1 MLYPDNTILFVPC
14 TFDNPTNRGMGKV
27 SLQGAWPKA
36 IELLQP
42 QRSTLLLLRHLFS
55 VVVCTVGSTAS
66 CLVMAVPPLPLA
78 QALSECLFFFDFI
91 SSMAELWFRRRAIPL
106 WKEVRSIA
114 EATME
119 KEVDARIVSNSL
131 TTPTLRQPLPDN
143 GGPLADS
150 SKSIPRSID
159 RRWRMIPGDGRIVG
173 KANAKADSRPHADLL
188 PQKSSDKIP
197 NFMLQFGYPFAR
209 DPKNPRSGHGDPEPN
224 SAFKF
229 GDHDVQHNAGDNIP
243 NELEVQRN
251 AGGNILNELEV
262 QCTAGGSIPNEREA
276 QRHAGGNIPNEL
288 EVQHDA
294 GGNVPNE
301 LEVRRNAG
309 GDILNELEV
318 QHNARGNISNEL
330 ATSPAPCR
338 GGSHW
343 CYATGENTDLF
354 PSKRPVFGCVKD
366 GFDVIMKISNTPTD
380 CRDSPQD
387 PGGGFK

>member
-1 MLYPDNTILFVPC
+1 MVILGDHDIKKKWVSKTSIFELPRVKKC
-14 TFDNPTNRGMGKV
+14 TSRLCTNPMGDPPPPRTQHF
-27 SLQGAWPKA
+27 L
-36 IELLQP
+36 
-42 QRSTLLLLRHLFS
+42 S
-55 VVVCTVGSTAS
+55 VYFFGFQHFMDHAS
-66 CLVMAVPPLPLA
+66 
-78 QALSECLFFFDFI
+78 Q
-91 SSMAELWFRRRAIPL
+91 
-106 WKEVRSIA
+106 
-114 EATME
+114 
-119 KEVDARIVSNSL
+119 VDARIVSNSL

-150 SKSIPRSID
+150 PKSIPRSID

-173 KANAKADSRPHADLL
+173 KANAKADNRPHADLL

-209 DPKNPRSGHGDPEPN
+209 DPKNPRSGNGDPEPN

-229 GDHDVQHNAGDNIP
+229 GDQDVQRNAGDNIP

-251 AGGNILNELEV
+251 AGGNIPNELEV
-262 QCTAGGSIPNEREA
+262 QRTAGGSIPNEQEV

-288 EVQHDA
+288 EVQHNA

-354 PSKRPVFGCVKD
+354 PPSAPSL
-366 GFDVIMKISNTPTD
+366 DV
-380 CRDSPQD
+380 
-387 PGGGFK
+387 

>member
-1 MLYPDNTILFVPC
+1 M
-14 TFDNPTNRGMGKV
+14 R
-27 SLQGAWPKA
+27 SSHW
-36 IELLQP
+36 ELLFLHGEEQGWVKLQRTGRKLECIP
-42 QRSTLLLLRHLFS
+42 QWEFILGGVYDPGQAASYEGAVEGLTNTRS
-55 VVVCTVGSTAS
+55 AK
-66 CLVMAVPPLPLA
+66 PLA
-78 QALSECLFFFDFI
+78 QA
-91 SSMAELWFRRRAIPL
+91 AP
-106 WKEVRSIA
+106 
-114 EATME
+114 AT
-119 KEVDARIVSNSL
+119 SN
-131 TTPTLRQPLPDN
+131 TTRPTRPP
-143 GGPLADS
+143 
-150 SKSIPRSID
+150 
-159 RRWRMIPGDGRIVG
+159 PGRPSQCSVG

-188 PQKSSDKIP
+188 PQKSSDEIP

-229 GDHDVQHNAGDNIP
+229 GDHDVQHNAGDDIP

-262 QCTAGGSIPNEREA
+262 QRNAGVSIPNEREA

-301 LEVRRNAG
+301 LEVRRNAR

-354 PSKRPVFGCVKD
+354 PSKRPVLGCVKD

-387 PGGGFK
+387 PPGGFK

>member
-1 MLYPDNTILFVPC
+1 
-14 TFDNPTNRGMGKV
+14 
-27 SLQGAWPKA
+27 
-36 IELLQP
+36 
-42 QRSTLLLLRHLFS
+42 
-55 VVVCTVGSTAS
+55 
-66 CLVMAVPPLPLA
+66 
-78 QALSECLFFFDFI
+78 
-91 SSMAELWFRRRAIPL
+91 
-106 WKEVRSIA
+106 
-114 EATME
+114 
-119 KEVDARIVSNSL
+119 
-131 TTPTLRQPLPDN
+131 
-143 GGPLADS
+143 
-150 SKSIPRSID
+150 
-159 RRWRMIPGDGRIVG
+159 MIPGDGRIVG

-209 DPKNPRSGHGDPEPN
+209 DPKNPRSGNGDPEPK

-229 GDHDVQHNAGDNIP
+229 GDQDVQRNAGDNIP

-251 AGGNILNELEV
+251 AGGNI
-262 QCTAGGSIPNEREA
+262 
-276 QRHAGGNIPNEL
+276 PNEL
-288 EVQHDA
+288 EVQRTA
-294 GGNVPNE
+294 GGNVP
-301 LEVRRNAG
+301 
-309 GDILNELEV
+309 NELEV

-330 ATSPAPCR
+330 VTSPAPCR

>member
-1 MLYPDNTILFVPC
+1 
-14 TFDNPTNRGMGKV
+14 
-27 SLQGAWPKA
+27 
-36 IELLQP
+36 
-42 QRSTLLLLRHLFS
+42 
-55 VVVCTVGSTAS
+55 
-66 CLVMAVPPLPLA
+66 
-78 QALSECLFFFDFI
+78 
-91 SSMAELWFRRRAIPL
+91 
-106 WKEVRSIA
+106 
-114 EATME
+114 
-119 KEVDARIVSNSL
+119 
-131 TTPTLRQPLPDN
+131 
-143 GGPLADS
+143 
-150 SKSIPRSID
+150 
-159 RRWRMIPGDGRIVG
+159 MIPGDGTFVG

-197 NFMLQFGYPFAR
+197 HFMLQFGYPFAR
-209 DPKNPRSGHGDPEPN
+209 DPKNPRSGNGDPEPN

-229 GDHDVQHNAGDNIP
+229 GDQDVQRNAGDNIP
-243 NELEVQRN
+243 NKLEV
-251 AGGNILNELEV
+251 
-262 QCTAGGSIPNEREA
+262 

-288 EVQHDA
+288 EVQHNA

-309 GDILNELEV
+309 GDIFNELEV

-330 ATSPAPCR
+330 ATSSAPCR

-343 CYATGENTDLF
+343 CYATGENKDLF

>member
-1 MLYPDNTILFVPC
+1 MDASPP
-14 TFDNPTNRGMGKV
+14 P
-27 SLQGAWPKA
+27 P
-36 IELLQP
+36 P
-42 QRSTLLLLRHLFS
+42 HLF
-55 VVVCTVGSTAS
+55 
-66 CLVMAVPPLPLA
+66 
-78 QALSECLFFFDFI
+78 ECLFFFDFI

-114 EATME
+114 EAPME

-262 QCTAGGSIPNEREA
+262 QRTAGGSIPNEREA

-366 GFDVIMKISNTPTD
+366 GFDVIMKISNTPTE

>member
-1 MLYPDNTILFVPC
+1 MH
-14 TFDNPTNRGMGKV
+14 
-27 SLQGAWPKA
+27 SQ
-36 IELLQP
+36 QP
-42 QRSTLLLLRHLFS
+42 PGVVQNWSTLQCSKQNTEQCGYDHAPVTRGRMRAQF
-55 VVVCTVGSTAS
+55 
-66 CLVMAVPPLPLA
+66 PLPH
-78 QALSECLFFFDFI
+78 
-91 SSMAELWFRRRAIPL
+91 
-106 WKEVRSIA
+106 
-114 EATME
+114 
-119 KEVDARIVSNSL
+119 
-131 TTPTLRQPLPDN
+131 
-143 GGPLADS
+143 G
-150 SKSIPRSID
+150 
-159 RRWRMIPGDGRIVG
+159 
-173 KANAKADSRPHADLL
+173 
-188 PQKSSDKIP
+188 
-197 NFMLQFGYPFAR
+197 PFAR
-209 DPKNPRSGHGDPEPN
+209 DPKNPRSGNGDPEPN

-229 GDHDVQHNAGDNIP
+229 GDQDVQRNAGDNIP

-251 AGGNILNELEV
+251 AGGNIPNELEV
-262 QCTAGGSIPNEREA
+262 QRTAGGSIPNEQEV

-288 EVQHDA
+288 EVQHNA
-294 GGNVPNE
+294 GGNVPNG